1 MLSKEA
7 WLWVKV
13 NLSKN
18 NTATFK
24 LYYLRPRKDYQWCEH
39 RCEHIF
45 KMKAMLYRVAP
56 WVRYIWV

>member
-1 MLSKEA
+1 MAKERGDRA
-7 WLWVKV
+7 LIGEV
-13 NLSKN
+13 N
-18 NTATFK
+18 
-24 LYYLRPRKDYQWCEH
+24 YYLRSGEDYQWCEH